1 MCLRIPKD
9 VTSLRVPDMFHK
21 LSKIKE
27 IEPDDEDEDLNMP
40 VETIEHLI
48 IEHLKLLQKEV
59 SSYFSDCNTINL
71 APIRNPFSV
80 AINVAEI
87 AEILQ
92 DEFIEMK
99 NNSFSKDKFLQK
111 SLIEFWCSVRETYP
125 NLANMA
131 LKILVPFV
139 STYLCE
145 AGFSTLVNI
154 KTKSRNKLPCCET

>member
-1 MCLRIPKD
+1 
-9 VTSLRVPDMFHK
+9 
-21 LSKIKE
+21 
-27 IEPDDEDEDLNMP
+27 
-40 VETIEHLI
+40 
-48 IEHLKLLQKEV
+48 
-59 SSYFSDCNTINL
+59 
-71 APIRNPFSV
+71 
-80 AINVAEI
+80 
-87 AEILQ
+87 
-92 DEFIEMK
+92 MK

-154 KTKSRNKLPCCET
+154 KTKSRNRLDVRHDMRLALSKTASRIVELVASSGIPLEIAYESKEFIPLFV